1 MSLDGAVKLIK
12 DGQVGILPTDTVYGL
27 VCSAANM
34 ESAAKLYNLKKRQQK
49 PGTIVA
55 ANIDQLVNLG
65 FKARYLK
72 AVQHFWPG
80 PISIVIPCVD
90 LAYLHLGEGGV
101 AVRIPSDKEFSKF
114 LQKTGALL
122 TTSANLPDQPTADNI
137 KQAQR
142 YFGKNVDFY
151 IDGGDLSNREP
162 STVIRIVD
170 DAVEILR
177 QGAVKI
183 DESGKILKWVNK

>member
-183 DESGKILKWVNK
+183 DESGKILK